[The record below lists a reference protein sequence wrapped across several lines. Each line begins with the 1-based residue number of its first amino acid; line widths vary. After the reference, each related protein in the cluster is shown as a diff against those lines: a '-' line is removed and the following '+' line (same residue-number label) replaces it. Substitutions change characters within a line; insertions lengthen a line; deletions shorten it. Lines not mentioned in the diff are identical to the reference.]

1 MKRAVVTGTAA
12 KSEAARHTAH
22 DWITAHDLRSI
33 FDMAMAIDRMPAFSI
48 ANRGQKPRSGK
59 ERLFCIFELDS
70 KHHFFR
76 LAGQASAS
84 TGCVL
89 ITDTPTCSTNGLS
102 ASRELIH
109 ASHARATSERM
120 RFS

>member
-1 MKRAVVTGTAA
+1 MQRAMITGTAA

-22 DWITAHDLRSI
+22 DRTTVHDLRSL
-33 FDMAMAIDRMPAFSI
+33 FDMAMMPAFSI
-48 ANRGQKPRSGK
+48 ANRGQRSRSGK

-70 KHHFFR
+70 KYHFLR
-76 LAGQASAS
+76 LAGQASVS

-120 RFS
+120 RFF